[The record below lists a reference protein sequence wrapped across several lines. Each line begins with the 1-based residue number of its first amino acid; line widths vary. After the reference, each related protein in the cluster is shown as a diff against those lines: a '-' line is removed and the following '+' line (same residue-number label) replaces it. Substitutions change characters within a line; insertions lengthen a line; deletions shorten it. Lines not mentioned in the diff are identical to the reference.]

1 MYTFSKSRLI
11 LSFGLI
17 GAAMPSIAADE
28 KAKEP
33 SPAAAQTAKPV
44 SSVATASPAAP
55 PVAKASA
62 APVAAKPV
70 NNPDQDMSEALV
82 KKINKS
88 SGDIVLRSS
97 DLPPPFPVQKAEA
110 KPEVKAEVKVEK

>member
-1 MYTFSKSRLI
+1 MNLTSKARLF
-11 LSFGLI
+11 LSLGLM

-44 SSVATASPAAP
+44 SPAATPASPPAVKAP
-55 PVAKASA
+55 A
-62 APVAAKPV
+62 APVAAKPA

-97 DLPPPFPVQKAEA
+97 DLHPHSQCK
-110 KPEVKAEVKVEK
+110 KPRLSPRLRLR